1 MAQHNDLGVWGE
13 QLAKDYLQNKG
24 YSILQ
29 SNFRYKQFELDI
41 IAQIGNDLVI
51 VEVKT
56 RQNDYLADPALMVS
70 KSKQKG
76 IIQAANAYIIENDL
90 DLECRFDVI
99 TVVVNNKE
107 HKLEH
112 IEEAFYPTL

>member
-1 MAQHNDLGVWGE
+1 MAQHNDLGIWGE
-13 QLAKDYLQNKG
+13 QLAKSYLENKG
-24 YSILQ
+24 YTVLR
-29 SNFRYKQFELDI
+29 SNYRYKQYELDI
-41 IAQIGNDLVI
+41 IAQIGNDLVV

-56 RQNDYLADPALMVS
+56 RQNDYLADPSLMIS

-76 IIQAANAYIIENDL
+76 LIQAANAYVLENEL

-99 TVVVNNKE
+99 TIVTKGKDHN
-107 HKLEH
+107 LEH